1 MTNEPLNKYINVVD
15 ICGNNVS
22 ALDVDINY
30 DIYSEFDVVKYSI
43 NHTTDI
49 SGCLYYS
56 IDKID
61 CMTDAWVAETMGIHN
76 VNCITG
82 INLNVATDREYLTYN
97 RNVIASE
104 LFKIDCAGNVIF
116 YFTDEFLNET
126 EKQNAIKEIKN
137 YSIRSGLIKAID
149 IHI

>member
-1 MTNEPLNKYINVVD
+1 MTNEPLNTYVDVVD
-15 ICGNNVS
+15 ICGNNLSV
-22 ALDVDINY
+22 LDVDINY

-82 INLNVATDREYLTYN
+82 INLNVATDTEYLTYN
-97 RNVIASE
+97 RNE
-104 LFKIDCAGNVIF
+104 LACNLFNMDCAGNVIF
-116 YFTDEFLNET
+116 YFSEFST
-126 EKQNAIKEIKN
+126 YADIQQQIKQIKN